1 MKNTVA
7 NIKAASMMT
16 GIPFTTIRYC
26 RKLNADGINVNG
38 SVNLDKFKAWY
49 EVNKDKLSIATNEEL
64 SIDKLKIIDKQKDI
78 KIKEL
83 KILEMESEL
92 ITPEQV
98 KELLVEIATAQS
110 VMLKKVFLELPPKLA
125 GRSEPDI
132 KKEMDAS
139 LKQIFDILQNKINA
153 IET

>member
-132 KKEMDAS
+132 KKEMDTS